1 MQVAQ
6 IGQRGKAGV
15 AFGRVCLFERPSQ
28 PMWDMHAETSSLD
41 HGDDIGFERVAD
53 HQGTVGPVAMAG
65 EDLGVNRGRFVRH
78 DLDPVEKITKTGLGE
93 FAFLIQEVAL
103 GDQKDAVG
111 VGQRLD
117 RVAGMGEEFDRMF
130 QHLAPGGHEIGDD
143 AGRDAAFGHFD
154 GGFDHG
160 EGKALHAKAVMPKV
174 AAFGGEEAVMQVI
187 WIGIIGQKR
196 GETILRQ
203 AEEGFILPERV
214 VGIKAD
220 GGDAGTGHG
229 HSFSGSFACLR
240 RGVQAGGGRRNAAH
254 AVKGIGGPFPG
265 AGLDYIHSLSSSS
278 ESLLPQRS
286 LLPVSLTPVIL
297 SGSPEGPGNDSSVL
311 TKTKA
316 KTQRP
321 PMYKVLLLNDDY
333 TPMEFVVHVLE
344 RFFGM
349 SHAQAFDIMLTVHKK
364 GLAVV
369 GVFSFEVAETKVAQV
384 MDFSRRHQHPL
395 QCTMEKE

>member
-1 MQVAQ
+1 MQMAQ
-6 IGQRGKAGV
+6 IRQRGKAGM
-15 AFGRVCLFERPSQ
+15 AFGRVGLFQRPSQ
-28 PMWDMHAETSSLD
+28 PMRDVDAVTPGLD
-41 HGDDIGFERVAD
+41 HGDDIGFERVAH
-53 HQGTVGPVAMAG
+53 HQGAVGPVAVTG
-65 EDLGVNRGRFVRH
+65 EDLGVDRGGLVRH
-78 DLDPVEKITKTGLGE
+78 DLDPMEEVTEAGLGE
-93 FAFLIQEVAL
+93 FAFLIQEIAL
-103 GDQKDAVG
+103 GDQKHAVRA
-111 VGQRLD
+111 GQRLD

-143 AGRDAAFGHFD
+143 AGRDAAFGHLD

-160 EGKALHAKAVMPKV
+160 QGKALHAKAVMPKV

-187 WIGIIGQKR
+187 GIGIIGQKR
-196 GETILRQ
+196 GKAVLRQ
-203 AEEGFILPERV
+203 AEEGFVLPERV

-220 GGDAGTGHG
+220 GGDAGLGHG
-229 HSFSGSFACLR
+229 HSFACRFARWR
-240 RGVQAGGGRRNAAH
+240 RGAQAGGGRCD
-254 AVKGIGGPFPG
+254 AVIAGKGIGGPFPG
-265 AGLDYIHSLSSSS
+265 AGLDYIADLYLLTESPLSL
-278 ESLLPQRS
+278 RS
-286 LLPVSLTPVIL
+286 FRPVSLTPVIL

-311 TKTKA
+311 TKTKS